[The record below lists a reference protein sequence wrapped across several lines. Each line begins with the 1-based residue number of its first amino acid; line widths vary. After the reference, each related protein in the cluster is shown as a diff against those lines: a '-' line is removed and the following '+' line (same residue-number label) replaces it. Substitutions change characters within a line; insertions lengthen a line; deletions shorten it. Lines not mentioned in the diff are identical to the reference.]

1 MSEMKP
7 FEEWYAAHSKSIPP
21 WKYRAMIA
29 GENWVKG
36 YPVTEKKF
44 LDAIDRVGKAV
55 HR

>member
-1 MSEMKP
+1 MKP
-7 FEEWYAAHSKSIPP
+7 FEEWYEIHKKTIPL

-29 GENWVKG
+29 GERWVKG

-44 LDAIDRVGKAV
+44 LDAIERAGKGS